1 MGRQNRLEKR
11 LYEQA
16 SVGNVDAIKTLHQQG
31 AGLEWNDREGRTAL
45 IVACMEP
52 ELYDVARTLIQLGAN
67 VNHYCPGRGGG
78 TPLHHAARRDFVP
91 TVDLLLARRA
101 NAFRR
106 NDDDQTP
113 LDVAR
118 NKGYI
123 DVVRAIEG
131 HMDYQRRSD
140 NSFYVKCFW
149 PCFGVL
155 LLAVLL
161 RLMKLI

>member
-1 MGRQNRLEKR
+1 MK
-11 LYEQA
+11 
-16 SVGNVDAIKTLHQQG
+16 
-31 AGLEWNDREGRTAL
+31 
-45 IVACMEP
+45 P
-52 ELYDVARTLIQLGAN
+52 ELYNVARTLIQLGAN
-67 VNHYCPGRGGG
+67 VNHYRLGRGGG

-91 TVDLLLARRA
+91 TVELLLARRA

-106 NDDDQTP
+106 NDDGQTP

-131 HMDYQRRSD
+131 HIDYQRRND
-140 NSFYVKCFW
+140 NSFYVICL
-149 PCFGVL
+149 GVL
-155 LLAVLL
+155 LLVVLI